1 MARQKKT
8 TAAVPEDL
16 LTRLDADMAARVEKL
31 KTLQDGMRY
40 EPTAFSVTER
50 AVNVDDKLEETLN
63 ALNNLHARCMDRVE
77 KDHGD
82 KLTVNRF
89 KALQNLAKGILDRA
103 HVNAYNAA
111 EALRRQQA
119 ACYAKAWADEHDV
132 HQLASEV
139 NRLKPGVAKPVF
151 NVLTAKAVELVDADK
166 VYSGKER
173 LYRLGEQLEALTP
186 VVFACVATALRAD
199 EVNENSNDK
208 DEEDEA

>member
-16 LTRLDADMAARVEKL
+16 LTRLDEDTAARVEKL
-31 KTLQDGMRY
+31 KNLQDGMQY
-40 EPTAFSVTER
+40 ESTTFSVAER
-50 AVNVDDKLEETLN
+50 AVDVDDALEETLN
-63 ALNNLHARCMDRVE
+63 DLNNLHVQCMDRLE
-77 KDHGD
+77 KDHGNQ
-82 KLTVNRF
+82 LTVNRF

-132 HQLASEV
+132 HRLASEV
-139 NRLKPGVAKPVF
+139 NRLKSGVAKPVF
-151 NVLTAKAVELVDADK
+151 NVLTAKAVELVDVDRCG
-166 VYSGKER
+166 GKER

-186 VVFACVATALRAD
+186 VVFACVAAALRAD
-199 EVNENSNDK
+199 EVDENTK
-208 DEEDEA
+208 RGRKRG